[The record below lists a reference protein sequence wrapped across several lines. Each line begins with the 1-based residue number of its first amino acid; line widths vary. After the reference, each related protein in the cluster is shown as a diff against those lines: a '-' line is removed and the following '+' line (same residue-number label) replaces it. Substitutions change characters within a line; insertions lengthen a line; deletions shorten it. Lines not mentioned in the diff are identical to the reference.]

1 MYLHEDRA
9 GKRAQSQDEPT
20 APEKRAVGSQPR
32 VRRTINITEYEDIII
47 EAPGCKKDG
56 SSPFANSTPFA
67 SPASLT
73 PPTALPSFKGTSP
86 YNPLAWKEA
95 AATAQQANKDMQAR
109 LTRKSKAHAQS
120 EDKIKSKE
128 DDASDRKMKEME
140 ERIKQLKGMVEGMKL
155 ARERRQNFANE
166 SEDEEDDGGEEDE
179 DDLVKEEEFED
190 E

>member
-1 MYLHEDRA
+1 
-9 GKRAQSQDEPT
+9 
-20 APEKRAVGSQPR
+20 
-32 VRRTINITEYEDIII
+32 
-47 EAPGCKKDG
+47 
-56 SSPFANSTPFA
+56 
-67 SPASLT
+67 
-73 PPTALPSFKGTSP
+73 
-86 YNPLAWKEA
+86 
-95 AATAQQANKDMQAR
+95 MQAR